1 MTHQILIHAL
11 KRHLRETLPLI
22 EQLTEVNIMSKP
34 CPECKELGEIVLHM
48 VRSVEFYMRGVTTNQ
63 WEPLRYSLEQNDSAE
78 AIIGL
83 ATDVFKRVE
92 VYADMIS
99 SSDLEREI
107 DLFDSPATVADLL
120 LEMIEHSI
128 HHRGQITVY
137 YRLMGVAP
145 QTIPYIV

>member
-1 MTHQILIHAL
+1 
-11 KRHLRETLPLI
+11 
-22 EQLTEVNIMSKP
+22 
-34 CPECKELGEIVLHM
+34 
-48 VRSVEFYMRGVTTNQ
+48 MRGVTTNQ

-83 ATDVFKRVE
+83 TTDVFKRVE